1 MGLGKGC
8 LCQPERGAGAEE
20 AAGLWG
26 LNSVLERQPHSPML
40 HSPHSAGE
48 AHKTLAVSQ
57 GLGEGSG
64 KKQGRKQNHPPPSS
78 CLGPTVYGFT
88 HRLQQPACQGRAALR
103 VLSESSSCL
112 PIITAKSETLSSQ
125 RWGDGKFQ
133 KAPM

>member
-8 LCQPERGAGAEE
+8 LCQPERGAGVEE
-20 AAGLWG
+20 AAGPWG
-26 LNSVLERQPHSPML
+26 RNSVLERQPHSPML

-64 KKQGRKQNHPPPSS
+64 KKQGRKQNPPPS

>member
-20 AAGLWG
+20 AAGPWG
-26 LNSVLERQPHSPML
+26 QNSVLERQPHSPML

-64 KKQGRKQNHPPPSS
+64 KKQGRKQNHPLPPPPTPELPRAGSLRLHPQTPATS
-78 CLGPTVYGFT
+78 LPGPRRTEGPF
-88 HRLQQPACQGRAALR
+88 
-103 VLSESSSCL
+103 
-112 PIITAKSETLSSQ
+112 
-125 RWGDGKFQ
+125 
-133 KAPM
+133 